1 MQKKAN
7 PAALLPIL
15 EFLLLYLGLGL
26 IFEYVLKIPMGF
38 YSIPIVVVF
47 LIALLVA
54 FCQNRALSFDE
65 KLVLMGKGIGFQ
77 KTIGYKLSPKEID
90 KVFVLKDRELSRR
103 IIRLAAETDSIYFEM
118 AKSVI
123 DYAVENYHM
132 KLKKQ
137 MIQAQTDL
145 LAFAA
150 MRIRNGVILQNF
162 YTLDM
167 KKFNPREFQVG
178 EYAVQLMSRKLK
190 VEVPLDEAGNIS
202 FHFINAQYDNPSNS
216 QNLII
221 AHAVSA
227 VLDIVKYTL
236 GLTYNEDSLSYSRY
250 VTHIRLFVQR
260 LVSHNQLPEDTS
272 PLLYDQI
279 APVCQKEFAC
289 VDKIQIYVSE
299 HYQTQITNQERLYL
313 ALHIHRILED
323 QS

>member
-1 MQKKAN
+1 M
-7 PAALLPIL
+7 
-15 EFLLLYLGLGL
+15 
-26 IFEYVLKIPMGF
+26 
-38 YSIPIVVVF
+38 VV
-47 LIALLVA
+47 
-54 FCQNRALSFDE
+54 
-65 KLVLMGKGIGFQ
+65 
-77 KTIGYKLSPKEID
+77 T
-90 KVFVLKDRELSRR
+90 
-103 IIRLAAETDSIYFEM
+103 
-118 AKSVI
+118 
-123 DYAVENYHM
+123 
-132 KLKKQ
+132 
-137 MIQAQTDL
+137 
-145 LAFAA
+145 
-150 MRIRNGVILQNF
+150 
-162 YTLDM
+162 
-167 KKFNPREFQVG
+167 
-178 EYAVQLMSRKLK
+178 
-190 VEVPLDEAGNIS
+190 
-202 FHFINAQYDNPSNS
+202 HFINAQYDNPSNS

-299 HYQTQITNQERLYL
+299 QFQTQITNQERLYL

>member
-1 MQKKAN
+1 
-7 PAALLPIL
+7 
-15 EFLLLYLGLGL
+15 
-26 IFEYVLKIPMGF
+26 
-38 YSIPIVVVF
+38 
-47 LIALLVA
+47 
-54 FCQNRALSFDE
+54 
-65 KLVLMGKGIGFQ
+65 
-77 KTIGYKLSPKEID
+77 
-90 KVFVLKDRELSRR
+90 
-103 IIRLAAETDSIYFEM
+103 
-118 AKSVI
+118 
-123 DYAVENYHM
+123 
-132 KLKKQ
+132 
-137 MIQAQTDL
+137 
-145 LAFAA
+145 
-150 MRIRNGVILQNF
+150 
-162 YTLDM
+162 
-167 KKFNPREFQVG
+167 
-178 EYAVQLMSRKLK
+178 MSRKLK
-190 VEVPLDEAGNIS
+190 VEVPLDEAGNIA

-299 HYQTQITNQERLYL
+299 QFQAQITNQERLYL